1 MRKVHTGRALGLA
14 AVAACVALAG
24 SPRAHAFKFSS
35 QSGDWTGSW
44 DTTIGYGQGW
54 RIVNPDCR
62 LIALANG
69 GCGYS
74 PNIDD
79 GDLNYLH
86 KAEFTRALT
95 GVTEFSLNYKDRGG
109 IFVRASGLYDF
120 SVMGNHVDR
129 TPLSH
134 EAKGVVGSYTRWLDA
149 FGYLRFDLGSLPSE
163 LRAGRQV
170 VDWGES
176 TFIPGGLNSVDY
188 FDVTALQVPGSELK
202 QALLPDTMIM
212 FNSQLTKDLS
222 TQLLYLFTWHPD
234 IIEPTGAY
242 FSTNDV
248 AGAGSNQKVFLGF
261 GAISDMGV
269 DFSSL
274 GGGLINDFQS
284 IPRLP
289 DHKPPETGQY
299 GINFKY
305 YLPNF
310 GQGTQLGFY
319 FLNYTS
325 RVPVVSLQT
334 GTQAGLAN
342 AWGAANAV
350 QAAALALAGGNSLA
364 TAVKLG
370 TGAGLQAAA
379 AQGGNLSAATAQQ
392 YATIG
397 ANTLLAN
404 NGNAAA
410 VAAQAASLA
419 TNEYSKTEGF
429 FEEFPQDIKM
439 FGLSFNSQVQ
449 ATGTAVQGEVAY
461 RHNVPI
467 QIDDVELIYASL
479 TPFEAGL
486 ATLQGQ
492 TPSLPGHCAP
502 ASTTPITGCN
512 QLGAFS
518 NGQYIRGYELK
529 DTWHFDLTAT
539 QVFANVFKASQ
550 AVLIFEVGAD
560 YVPGLEDKL
569 SGGPQGFG
577 LRFDGPGT
585 NLSGNPNLGGYPQ
598 FGAVG
603 GQCVSPYPNGTPSF
617 HPNPLGRCLDPGSAF
632 ASTFAWGYVVAGRL
646 EYDNAIGDW
655 NLLPHATWVQDVTGV
670 SPGPGGAF
678 RAGRI
683 AATMGLTASLH
694 NTWELDVSY
703 TNYGGAG
710 QYNLLNDRDFIAASV
725 KVSF

>member
-1 MRKVHTGRALGLA
+1 MRKVHTGRALGIVAVAVCLA
-14 AVAACVALAG
+14 AG
-24 SPRAHAFKFSS
+24 GGPRAHAFSFRSD
-35 QSGDWTGSW
+35 SGDWTGSW
-44 DTTIGYGQGW
+44 DTTIGYGMGW
-54 RIVNPDCR
+54 RVVNPDCR
-62 LIALANG
+62 QIAIANG

-86 KAEFTRALT
+86 KAVYTEAVT
-95 GVTEFSLNYKDRGG
+95 GVTELSLNYKNRFGG
-109 IFVRASGLYDF
+109 FVRASGLYDF

-134 EAKGVVGSYTRWLDA
+134 EAKGVVGSYTRLLDA
-149 FGYLRFDLGSLPSE
+149 FGFLRFDLGSLPSE

-188 FDVTALQVPGSELK
+188 FDVTALQVPGAELK
-202 QALLPDTMIM
+202 QALLPDTMVL
-212 FNSQLTKDLS
+212 FNSQLSKNLS

-261 GAISDMGV
+261 GSISDMGV

-274 GGGLINDFQS
+274 GGGLIRDFQS

-289 DHKPPETGQY
+289 DHKPSEAGQF

-334 GTQAGLAN
+334 GSQAGLGN
-342 AWGAANAV
+342 AYGAVNAVGAAA
-350 QAAALALAGGNSLA
+350 QAIAAGNSLA
-364 TAVKLG
+364 TAVKIG
-370 TGAGLQAAA
+370 TGAGQQAAA
-379 AQGGNLSAATAQQ
+379 ALGGNLSAATAQQ

-397 ANTLLAN
+397 ANTLIAG
-404 NGNAAA
+404 GN
-410 VAAQAASLA
+410 VNAQAANLA
-419 TNEYSKTEGF
+419 TSEFSQTGGLY
-429 FEEFPQDIKM
+429 EEFPEDIKM

-449 ATGTAVQGEVAY
+449 KTGTALQGEVAY
-461 RHNVPI
+461 RHDVPI
-467 QIDDVELIYASL
+467 QIDDVELIYAAL
-479 TPFEAGL
+479 TPFETGI
-486 ATLQGQ
+486 ATLLHEPVTGA
-492 TPSLPGHCAP
+492 GHCDP
-502 ASTTPITGCN
+502 ASATPITGCN
-512 QLGAFS
+512 QLGSYYKVDAQGHLLS
-518 NGQYIRGYELK
+518 QTIKGYELK
-529 DTWHFDLTAT
+529 DTWHFDVTAT

-569 SGGPQGFG
+569 TGGPQGFG
-577 LRFDGPGT
+577 LRYDGSGT

-598 FGAVG
+598 FPAVNG
-603 GQCVSPYPNGTPSF
+603 HCVQGSYR
-617 HPNPLGRCLDPGSAF
+617 NPLGQCLEPGHAF
-632 ASTFAWGYVVAGRL
+632 ATAFAWGYVVSGRL

-655 NLLPHATWVQDVTGV
+655 NLLPHFTWIQDVNGV

-678 RAGRI
+678 VNGRI
-683 AATMGLTASLH
+683 GATVGLTASLH
-694 NTWELDVSY
+694 NTWEFDVSY

-710 QYNLLNDRDFIAASV
+710 QYNMLNDRDFIAASV

>member
-1 MRKVHTGRALGLA
+1 MRKVHTGRALGFAA
-14 AVAACVALAG
+14 AVACVAAALP
-24 SPRAHAFKFSS
+24 PRAYAFSFRSD
-35 QSGDWTGSW
+35 SGDWTGSW
-44 DTTIGYGQGW
+44 DTTIGYGMGW
-54 RIVNPDCR
+54 RVSNPDCR
-62 LIALANG
+62 LIAIANG

-86 KAEFTRALT
+86 KAEYTRALT
-95 GVTEFSLNYKDRGG
+95 GVTELQLKYKERFGA
-109 IFVRASGLYDF
+109 FVRASGLYDF
-120 SVMGNHVDR
+120 SVMDNDVDR

-134 EAKGVVGSYTRWLDA
+134 EAKGVVGSYTRLLDA
-149 FGYLRFDLGSLPSE
+149 FGFLRFDLGSLPSE

-170 VDWGES
+170 VSWGES

-188 FDVTALQVPGSELK
+188 FDVTALQVPGAELK
-202 QALLPDTMIM
+202 QALLPDSMVV
-212 FNSQLTKDLS
+212 FNSQLSKNLS
-222 TQLLYLFTWHPD
+222 TQLLYLWSWHPD
-234 IIEPTGAY
+234 VLEPTGAY
-242 FSTNDV
+242 FSTNDI
-248 AGAGSNQKVFLGF
+248 AGAGSNQRVVLGF

-269 DFSSL
+269 NFSPL
-274 GGGLINDFQS
+274 GGGLINDFQT

-289 DHKPPETGQY
+289 DHTPSESGQY
-299 GINFKY
+299 GINFKL

-334 GTQAGLAN
+334 GTQAGLGN
-342 AWGAANAV
+342 AYGAVNAV
-350 QAAALALAGGNSLA
+350 AAAAQALASGNPLA
-364 TAVKLG
+364 TAVKIG
-370 TGAGLQAAA
+370 TAVGQQAAVA
-379 AQGGNLSAATAQQ
+379 TGGNLSAATAQQ

-397 ANTLLAN
+397 ANTLLAG
-404 NGNAAA
+404 GN
-410 VAAQAASLA
+410 VNAQAANLA
-419 TNEYSKTEGF
+419 TSEYSRTQGIY
-429 FEEFPQDIKM
+429 EEFPQDIKM

-449 ATGTAVQGEVAY
+449 RTGTALQGEVAY

-479 TPFEAGL
+479 TPFETGL
-486 ATLQGQ
+486 ANLLHEPVTGA
-492 TPSLPGHCAP
+492 GHCVPNSA
-502 ASTTPITGCN
+502 TPITGCN
-512 QLGAFS
+512 QLGAYGL
-518 NGQYIRGYELK
+518 GQTVRGWELK

-550 AVLIFEVGAD
+550 AVLILEAGAD

-585 NLSGNPNLGGYPQ
+585 NLSGNPNLGGYPE
-598 FGAVG
+598 FPAVSG
-603 GQCVSPYPNGTPSF
+603 HCVNTAV
-617 HPNPLGRCLDPGSAF
+617 PNPLGQCLEPGAAF
-632 ASTFAWGYVVAGRL
+632 ATTWAWGYVIAGRL
-646 EYDNAIGDW
+646 EYNNVIGDW
-655 NLLPHATWVQDVTGV
+655 NLLPHFTWQQDVTGV

-683 AATMGLTASLH
+683 AATMGLTASVR
-694 NTWELDVSY
+694 NMWEFDVSY

-725 KVSF
+725 KFSF